1 MDKYIVVRS
10 ADLRHL
16 EELVN
21 RKIGEGYKP
30 MGSLT
35 VSSDHMHP
43 TIFLQPMVS

>member
-30 MGSLT
+30 IGSLT
-35 VSSDHMHP
+35 TTSDNLHA